1 MKIKIQNRTSFSF
14 RLKYECEHEIQ
25 ADAGENL
32 VDLFEEVVEPNKKI
46 VVASIR
52 LPEDLRSGAN
62 MLSWFSISQRDFA
75 DDSSLSIKIRM
86 VGQSFGAKLF
96 HSISSSPFGALKP
109 EHEWHSGYSTVRLPF
124 TYTVLMIQ

>member
-25 ADAGENL
+25 ADADETL
-32 VDLFEEVVEPNKKI
+32 VDLYQEVVEPNKKI

-52 LPEDLRSGAN
+52 FPDDLSSGAN

-75 DDSSLSIKIRM
+75 DESSLSIKIRM

-109 EHEWHSGYSTVRLPF
+109 EHEWHSGYSNVHIR
-124 TYTVLMIQ
+124 YNHII